1 MTFKSD
7 PVGTVFDGLGATSD
21 LGNVTVSIG

>member
-7 PVGTVFDGLGATSD
+7 PVGTVFDGVGATSS
-21 LGNVTVSIG
+21 LGSITVSIE